1 MLTQA
6 GDQHPMLNHMH
17 REEEEEE
24 ELVPTV
30 VMLVSARYQCQSLG
44 EASTTTAPVQSLW
57 GIEGSL
63 F

>member
-17 REEEEEE
+17 RKEEE

-30 VMLVSARYQCQSLG
+30 VMLVSARYQCQPLG